1 MSGIFILFSFS
12 TLEGNPYIKRE
23 LVGHRSEMKVA
34 AMRSEQNTPLKLNRE
49 IIVPSPPLYVLDVG
63 FIE

>member
-1 MSGIFILFSFS
+1 
-12 TLEGNPYIKRE
+12 
-23 LVGHRSEMKVA
+23 MKVA